1 MCFVPLHFNI
11 YGGLRTGQ
19 GLEALGT
26 HSLAEVPVRWIKDK
40 RWGSSPTWNSLIQRS
55 TIQRQ
60 HSAIAACVTVHRP
73 RCLGSHNK
81 SSLQTWW
88 CCCWLTQPDNC
99 PQIHQCFLLLCCSA
113 ARARGRSKDMLIC
126 LCSNTQGSE
135 KNEEKTHIYIFH
147 FIIDSI
153 SFDLLTPNQS
163 RFTSVHWISLVHIL
177 YTHIWKNM
185 SRLCVMRP
193 FQCTIALEKC

>member
-1 MCFVPLHFNI
+1 
-11 YGGLRTGQ
+11 
-19 GLEALGT
+19 
-26 HSLAEVPVRWIKDK
+26 
-40 RWGSSPTWNSLIQRS
+40 
-55 TIQRQ
+55 
-60 HSAIAACVTVHRP
+60 
-73 RCLGSHNK
+73 
-81 SSLQTWW
+81 
-88 CCCWLTQPDNC
+88 
-99 PQIHQCFLLLCCSA
+99 
-113 ARARGRSKDMLIC
+113 MLIC

-153 SFDLLTPNQS
+153 SFDLLTLNQS

-185 SRLCVMRP
+185 TFFSRLCVMRL